1 MQIIFILSNFAVEIT
16 DNAYLL
22 IFSREKMRLRKIF
35 AAALL
40 LLSVGNAMA
49 QMPPIPVDK
58 NVKIGHL
65 ENGLTYYIR
74 HNAFPE
80 HVASFYI
87 AQKVGS
93 INENDDQRG
102 LAHLL
107 EHLAFNGTEHFK
119 GNSLQDYLQSIGV
132 EYGRNL
138 NAYTSIDKTVY
149 YFTDVP
155 TTRTSAVDSC
165 MLILKDWSNGI
176 SLTKEAIND
185 ERDVVHNE
193 YRLRMVGQQLMLE
206 RNLPKLYQ
214 GEKYG
219 YRMPIGLMSVV
230 DGCDP
235 ETLRAYYRKWY
246 RPDNQ
251 AIIIVGDIDVDHV
264 EAQIKKL
271 FSGIKVPKNAAK
283 VVPVPVADNDTAIY
297 VIDKNKEQKFDMI
310 NIMMKTDA
318 YPDSLKGNMAYL
330 VMSYLRSVVG
340 SMFDARLAEQTR
352 EADCPFLQ
360 GSAGI
365 GSYLISG
372 TKDAFSIS
380 GVAKP
385 GKVKEAYAAFLRE
398 AKRVRDFG
406 FTATEYARAKENF
419 MSGMETMYE
428 NRNKMKNEQFTTQYV
443 DHFTDNEPIPSL
455 EDEYKIYQMIVP
467 SFTVEHINDAMKNL
481 ISETDTNFVSMVL
494 MKEAEG
500 VSYPTEQELAAIV
513 KQVRGEKL
521 EAYVDN
527 VKQEPLMASA
537 PKAGSIKKV
546 VENKVLGFK
555 KLTLSNGA
563 KVVLKKTDYKDNEIR
578 VAGSANVGYSAF
590 QNDPVNAANA
600 STVWEVSGLAG
611 FTGNDLQKM
620 LAGKQCSVGLTMS
633 PFRHGIAGTS
643 TPKDLET
650 MMQLLYLS
658 MTNLTK
664 DEKAFENLKNTYV
677 TVLSNKSNNPN
688 MVYQDSIQ
696 STLYLGNKLALL
708 PNVEDIQNINYDR
721 VLDMQKQLYGNA
733 KDFTFYF
740 VGNYDEKVLLPLI
753 EQYIAS
759 LPNKGMK
766 LKNQK
771 IPYAKGEV
779 KNIFTKA
786 MENPQSQAREMWFV
800 KLPAYTQ
807 KTAVLADISARL
819 LEMKYLR
826 SIREELSAAYST
838 GASCG
843 LIFDYDGKLALTI
856 NGTAQLNPDKVDA
869 AVPCF
874 FKGMEETIA
883 APDANDLQKV
893 KEILLKQAGVD
904 EKTNSY
910 WMQVLS
916 MYDLRKVDTHT
927 NYREM
932 VKSVTAQQISDFLK
946 NVVLKSGNHFEVIMK
961 AEKNK

>member
-1 MQIIFILSNFAVEIT
+1 
-16 DNAYLL
+16 
-22 IFSREKMRLRKIF
+22 MRLRKIF

-708 PNVEDIQNINYDR
+708 PNAEDIQNINYDR

>member
-1 MQIIFILSNFAVEIT
+1 MMVPN
-16 DNAYLL
+16 
-22 IFSREKMRLRKIF
+22 
-35 AAALL
+35 
-40 LLSVGNAMA
+40 
-49 QMPPIPVDK
+49 IP
-58 NVKIGHL
+58 L
-65 ENGLTYYIR
+65 
-74 HNAFPE
+74 
-80 HVASFYI
+80 
-87 AQKVGS
+87 
-93 INENDDQRG
+93 
-102 LAHLL
+102 
-107 EHLAFNGTEHFK
+107 
-119 GNSLQDYLQSIGV
+119 
-132 EYGRNL
+132 
-138 NAYTSIDKTVY
+138 
-149 YFTDVP
+149 
-155 TTRTSAVDSC
+155 
-165 MLILKDWSNGI
+165 
-176 SLTKEAIND
+176 EAIND

-330 VMSYLRSVVG
+330 VMGYLRSVVG

-708 PNVEDIQNINYDR
+708 PNAEDIQNINYDR

-819 LEMKYLR
+819 LELKYLR

>member
-1 MQIIFILSNFAVEIT
+1 
-16 DNAYLL
+16 
-22 IFSREKMRLRKIF
+22 MRLKKIF

-40 LLSVGNAMA
+40 LLSVGNATA
-49 QMPPIPVDK
+49 QQMPPIPVDK

-65 ENGLTYYIR
+65 DNGLTYYIR

-107 EHLAFNGTEHFK
+107 EHLAFNGTDHFK

-193 YRLRMVGQQLMLE
+193 YRMRMVGQQLLLE

-330 VMSYLRSVVG
+330 VMGYLRSVVG

-455 EDEYKIYQMIVP
+455 EDEYKIYQMVVP
-467 SFTVEHINDAMKNL
+467 NLPVDIINNAMKNL

-708 PNVEDIQNINYDR
+708 PNAEDIQNINYDR

>member
-1 MQIIFILSNFAVEIT
+1 
-16 DNAYLL
+16 
-22 IFSREKMRLRKIF
+22 MRLRKIF

-330 VMSYLRSVVG
+330 IEGYLRNVVG
-340 SMFDARLAEQTR
+340 SMFDARLSEQTR

-419 MSGMETMYE
+419 LSGMETMYE

-443 DHFTDNEPIPSL
+443 DHFTDNEPIPAL

-467 SFTVEHINDAMKNL
+467 NLPVEIINNAMKNL

-664 DEKAFENLKNTYV
+664 DEKAFENLKNTYT

>member
-1 MQIIFILSNFAVEIT
+1 
-16 DNAYLL
+16 
-22 IFSREKMRLRKIF
+22 MRLRKIF

-49 QMPPIPVDK
+49 QQMPPIPVDK

-193 YRLRMVGQQLMLE
+193 YRMRMVGQQLMLE

-318 YPDSLKGNMAYL
+318 IPDSLKGDMSYL
-330 VMSYLRSVVG
+330 IEGYLRSVVS
-340 SMFDARLAEQTR
+340 SMIGARLAEQTR

-455 EDEYKIYQMIVP
+455 EDEYKIYQMVVP
-467 SFTVEHINDAMKNL
+467 NLPVEIINNSMKNL

-513 KQVRGEKL
+513 KQVRSEKL

-590 QNDPVNAANA
+590 QNDPINAANA

-708 PNVEDIQNINYDR
+708 PNAEDIQNINYDR

-807 KTAVLADISARL
+807 KTAVLADVSARL

>member
-1 MQIIFILSNFAVEIT
+1 
-16 DNAYLL
+16 
-22 IFSREKMRLRKIF
+22 MRLRKIF

-65 ENGLTYYIR
+65 DNGLTYYIR

-330 VMSYLRSVVG
+330 VMGYLRSVVG

-633 PFRHGIAGTS
+633 PFRHGISGTS

-708 PNVEDIQNINYDR
+708 PNAEDIQNINYDR

>member
-1 MQIIFILSNFAVEIT
+1 
-16 DNAYLL
+16 
-22 IFSREKMRLRKIF
+22 MRLKKIF

-40 LLSVGNAMA
+40 LLSVGNATA
-49 QMPPIPVDK
+49 QQMPPIPVDK

-65 ENGLTYYIR
+65 DNGLTYYIR

-107 EHLAFNGTEHFK
+107 EHLAFNGTDHFK

-193 YRLRMVGQQLMLE
+193 YRMRMVGQQLMLE

-214 GEKYG
+214 GDKYG
-219 YRMPIGLMSVV
+219 YRMPIGLMSVI
-230 DGCDP
+230 DGCKP

-251 AIIIVGDIDVDHV
+251 AIIIVGDVDVDHV

-330 VMSYLRSVVG
+330 VMGYLRSVVG

-633 PFRHGIAGTS
+633 PFRHGISGST

>member
-1 MQIIFILSNFAVEIT
+1 
-16 DNAYLL
+16 
-22 IFSREKMRLRKIF
+22 MRLKKIF

-330 VMSYLRSVVG
+330 VMGYLRSVVG

-633 PFRHGIAGTS
+633 PFRHGISGST

-740 VGNYDEKVLLPLI
+740 VGNYDEKILLPLI

>member
-1 MQIIFILSNFAVEIT
+1 
-16 DNAYLL
+16 
-22 IFSREKMRLRKIF
+22 MRLRKIF

-219 YRMPIGLMSVV
+219 YRMPIGLMSVG

-330 VMSYLRSVVG
+330 VMGYLRSVVG

>member
-1 MQIIFILSNFAVEIT
+1 
-16 DNAYLL
+16 
-22 IFSREKMRLRKIF
+22 MRLKKIF

-65 ENGLTYYIR
+65 DNGLTYYIR

-330 VMSYLRSVVG
+330 VMGYLRSVVG

-708 PNVEDIQNINYDR
+708 PNAEDIQNINYDR

>member
-1 MQIIFILSNFAVEIT
+1 
-16 DNAYLL
+16 
-22 IFSREKMRLRKIF
+22 MRLKKIF

-330 VMSYLRSVVG
+330 VMGYLRSVVG

-372 TKDAFSIS
+372 TRDAFSIS

-633 PFRHGIAGTS
+633 PFRHGISGST

-740 VGNYDEKVLLPLI
+740 VGNYDEKILLPLI

>member
-1 MQIIFILSNFAVEIT
+1 
-16 DNAYLL
+16 
-22 IFSREKMRLRKIF
+22 MRLKKIF

-40 LLSVGNAMA
+40 LLSVGNATA
-49 QMPPIPVDK
+49 QQMPPIPVDK

-65 ENGLTYYIR
+65 DNGLTYYIR

-107 EHLAFNGTEHFK
+107 EHLAFNGTDHFK

-165 MLILKDWSNGI
+165 MVILKDWSNGI

-193 YRLRMVGQQLMLE
+193 YRMRMVGQQLMLE

-214 GEKYG
+214 GDKYG
-219 YRMPIGLMSVV
+219 YRMPIGLMSVI
-230 DGCDP
+230 DGCKP

-251 AIIIVGDIDVDHV
+251 AIIIVGDVDVDHV

-330 VMSYLRSVVG
+330 VMGYLRSVVG

>member
-1 MQIIFILSNFAVEIT
+1 
-16 DNAYLL
+16 
-22 IFSREKMRLRKIF
+22 MRLKKIF

-330 VMSYLRSVVG
+330 VMGYLRSVVG

-590 QNDPVNAANA
+590 QDDPVNAANA

-708 PNVEDIQNINYDR
+708 PNAEDIQNINYDR

-874 FKGMEETIA
+874 FKGMEETVA

>member
-65 ENGLTYYIR
+65 DNGLTYYIR

-330 VMSYLRSVVG
+330 VMGYLRSVVG

-708 PNVEDIQNINYDR
+708 PNAEDIQNINYDR

>member
-1 MQIIFILSNFAVEIT
+1 M
-16 DNAYLL
+16 
-22 IFSREKMRLRKIF
+22 KLRKIF
-35 AAALL
+35 AAFLL
-40 LLSVGNAMA
+40 CLSVGSVMA
-49 QMPPIPVDK
+49 QMPAIPVDK

-65 ENGLTYYIR
+65 DNGLTYYIR
-74 HNAFPE
+74 HNSYPE

-107 EHLAFNGTEHFK
+107 EHLAFNGTDHFK

-330 VMSYLRSVVG
+330 VMGYLRSVVG

-708 PNVEDIQNINYDR
+708 PNAEDIQNINYDR

>member
-1 MQIIFILSNFAVEIT
+1 
-16 DNAYLL
+16 
-22 IFSREKMRLRKIF
+22 MRLRKIF

-193 YRLRMVGQQLMLE
+193 YRMRMVGQQLMLE

-455 EDEYKIYQMIVP
+455 EDEYKIYQMVVP
-467 SFTVEHINDAMKNL
+467 NLPVDIINNAMKNL

-590 QNDPVNAANA
+590 QNDPINAANA

-633 PFRHGIAGTS
+633 PFRHGISGST

-708 PNVEDIQNINYDR
+708 PNAEDIQNINYDR

-807 KTAVLADISARL
+807 KTAVLADVSARL

>member
-1 MQIIFILSNFAVEIT
+1 
-16 DNAYLL
+16 
-22 IFSREKMRLRKIF
+22 MRLRKIF

-107 EHLAFNGTEHFK
+107 EHLAFNGTDHFK

-138 NAYTSIDKTVY
+138 NAYTSVDKTVY

-193 YRLRMVGQQLMLE
+193 YRMRMVGQQLMLE

-214 GEKYG
+214 GDKYG
-219 YRMPIGLMSVV
+219 YRMPIGLMSVI
-230 DGCDP
+230 DGCKP

-251 AIIIVGDIDVDHV
+251 AIIIVGDVDVDHV

-330 VMSYLRSVVG
+330 VMGYLRSVVG

-708 PNVEDIQNINYDR
+708 PNAEDIQNINYDR

>member
-1 MQIIFILSNFAVEIT
+1 
-16 DNAYLL
+16 
-22 IFSREKMRLRKIF
+22 MRLKKIF

-193 YRLRMVGQQLMLE
+193 YRMRMVGQQLMLE

-330 VMSYLRSVVG
+330 VMGYLRSVVG

-352 EADCPFLQ
+352 ESDCPFLQ

-500 VSYPTEQELAAIV
+500 VSYPTEQKLAAIV

-633 PFRHGIAGTS
+633 PFRHGISGST

-893 KEILLKQAGVD
+893 KEILLKQVGVD

>member
-1 MQIIFILSNFAVEIT
+1 
-16 DNAYLL
+16 
-22 IFSREKMRLRKIF
+22 MRLRKIF

-49 QMPPIPVDK
+49 QQMPPIPVDK

-297 VIDKNKEQKFDMI
+297 VVDKNKEQKIDMI

-330 VMSYLRSVVG
+330 IEGYLRNVVG
-340 SMFDARLAEQTR
+340 SMFDARLSEQTR

-419 MSGMETMYE
+419 LSGMETMYE

-443 DHFTDNEPIPSL
+443 DHFTDNEPIPAL

-467 SFTVEHINDAMKNL
+467 NLPVEIINNAMKNL

-664 DEKAFENLKNTYV
+664 DEKAFENLKNTYT

>member
-1 MQIIFILSNFAVEIT
+1 
-16 DNAYLL
+16 
-22 IFSREKMRLRKIF
+22 MRLRKIF

-590 QNDPVNAANA
+590 QDDPVNAANA

-664 DEKAFENLKNTYV
+664 DEKAFENLKNTYT

-932 VKSVTAQQISDFLK
+932 VKSVTPQQISDFLK